1 MDINDES
8 EQEGPGLVEASIK
21 ERERVDKAFAEFTIE
36 ADWPR
41 LEPHLRT
48 LMSSQETRL
57 VVVLDA
63 PTSRA
68 KIVTAMI
75 DKVGELIQS
84 NSQKEVHL
92 LVPAGARFL
101 DRQASRSRTNI
112 SNPMMCCSV
121 ISEAPPCRRP
131 PHADRESQVVCLL
144 INWFTM
150 SFIDYHWFSAI
161 LIDFHVFV
169 GSQ

>member
-8 EQEGPGLVEASIK
+8 EPEGPDPVEASIK
-21 ERERVDKAFAEFTIE
+21 ERVDKALAEFTIE
-36 ADWPR
+36 ADWSK

-131 PHADRESQVVCLL
+131 HTQTASHR
-144 INWFTM
+144 W
-150 SFIDYHWFSAI
+150 SAC
-161 LIDFHVFV
+161 
-169 GSQ
+169 

>member
-8 EQEGPGLVEASIK
+8 EPEGPDPVEASIK
-21 ERERVDKAFAEFTIE
+21 ERVDIALAEFTIE
-36 ADWPR
+36 ADGSR

-84 NSQKEVHL
+84 N
-92 LVPAGARFL
+92 
-101 DRQASRSRTNI
+101 
-112 SNPMMCCSV
+112 
-121 ISEAPPCRRP
+121 PP
-131 PHADRESQVVCLL
+131 EGG
-144 INWFTM
+144 T
-150 SFIDYHWFSAI
+150 
-161 LIDFHVFV
+161 FV
-169 GSQ
+169 GSGRGQILRPAGFAIAD